1 MGCGATSRRIVM
13 SGGRR
18 AVCKPQNAQIA
29 KRARTFRL
37 SNRRRGCA
45 GTSTPVLIGVALAE
59 TAGTPSQAPSGDRRF
74 AHPVLIGV
82 ALAEIAG
89 IPSQAR
95 SGDQR
100 FGH

>member
-1 MGCGATSRRIVM
+1 M

-18 AVCKPQNAQIA
+18 AVYKPENAQIA
-29 KRARTFRL
+29 RRACTFRRC
-37 SNRRRGCA
+37 NRRRERWRGCA

-59 TAGTPSQAPSGDRRF
+59 TAGTPSQAPSGDQRF
-74 AHPVLIGV
+74 VHPVLIGV

-89 IPSQAR
+89 IPSQAP

-100 FGH
+100 FAH